1 MLGTHRFRGIAN
13 GVGGYVAQA
22 FTLRFPDRTGPSA
35 ASRKGR
41 TQTSLWWPEISCRAA
56 KIFCSLKSRAH
67 PYCGAAY
74 PVLKEI
80 QAQMGD
86 GPRFVFRNFPITTS
100 HPHAEKAAEA
110 AEAAATQGHFWE
122 MHDQL
127 YEHQQQLTGEHL
139 HAYAQALGLDLRRF
153 DQDLADN
160 VHSPRVREDFMSGV
174 RSGVNG
180 TPTFFINGVRYDGS
194 HDLDSLLAAV
204 RSAT

>member
-1 MLGTHRFRGIAN
+1 M
-13 GVGGYVAQA
+13 
-22 FTLRFPDRTGPSA
+22 
-35 ASRKGR
+35 
-41 TQTSLWWPEISCRAA
+41 
-56 KIFCSLKSRAH
+56 

-74 PVLKEI
+74 PVIKEI

-86 GPRFVFRNFPITTS
+86 GLRFVFRNFPITSS

-122 MHDQL
+122 MHDHL
-127 YEHQQQLTGEHL
+127 YEHQQQLRGEHL
-139 HAYAQALGLDLRRF
+139 HAHAQVLRLDLKRF

-160 VHSPRVREDFMSGV
+160 VYAPRVREDFVSGV